1 MQPGAKFEE
10 HCSNISRDILDL
22 AVKCISETIY
32 DDTAFLICLIQ
43 KRQYLYNEK
52 SYSKKE
58 MPFFFI
64 LKSLSNTGKR
74 QLFFTS

>member
-1 MQPGAKFEE
+1 MQPGNKLEE

-52 SYSKKE
+52 RYSKKE
-58 MPFFFI
+58 NSILLFLKKPF
-64 LKSLSNTGKR
+64 KY
-74 QLFFTS
+74 Q

>member
-22 AVKCISETIY
+22 AVKCIILVKQFN

-58 MPFFFI
+58 NAILLYFKKPF
-64 LKSLSNTGKR
+64 KYW
-74 QLFFTS
+74 

>member
-32 DDTAFLICLIQ
+32 DDTAFLICP
-43 KRQYLYNEK
+43 N
-52 SYSKKE
+52 
-58 MPFFFI
+58 
-64 LKSLSNTGKR
+64 SNTKMSISLQRKKLFQKGKCHS
-74 QLFFTS
+74 LF

>member
-1 MQPGAKFEE
+1 MQPGAKLEE
-10 HCSNISRDILDL
+10 HCSNIARDILEL

-32 DDTAFLICLIQ
+32 DDTAFFICLIQ

-58 MPFFFI
+58 NAILLYFKKPF
-64 LKSLSNTGKR
+64 KYR
-74 QLFFTS
+74 